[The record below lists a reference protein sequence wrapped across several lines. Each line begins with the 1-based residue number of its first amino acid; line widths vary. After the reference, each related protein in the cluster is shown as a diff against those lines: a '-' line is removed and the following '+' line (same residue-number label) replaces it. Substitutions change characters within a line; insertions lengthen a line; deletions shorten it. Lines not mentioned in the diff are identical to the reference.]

1 MVARSRLSVSVT
13 RISSSHTCDSPFNI
27 EFSFAETFG
36 PLVRQWP
43 RLRRHSPSGPWPWGD
58 TMTPSPIVTRR
69 SA

>member
-43 RLRRHSPSGPWPWGD
+43 RLRRHSPSGPWPAG
-58 TMTPSPIVTRR
+58 
-69 SA
+69 